1 MASKGPAFREN
12 IHRLFD
18 EAQSTDLAPGIVSL
32 IESRGTHA
40 QIREVPVSKILPNP
54 AQPRLTYDEESLTEL
69 AASIREHGVLQ
80 PILVRPSGS
89 KFELIAGERR
99 WRASSM
105 AERETIPAI
114 VAEFDDQTALE
125 VSIIENLQ
133 REDVSPLEEATMFR
147 KMTETFGYSLRQ
159 LAQKVGKDK
168 GYIENRLRL
177 TDAPADVREL
187 VSVRK
192 DTISHAYELM
202 KIGDERKR
210 RRLEKR
216 IVAGELSLAKLRL
229 ITGTTAAAGERRQPR
244 RAQASAAGA
253 HGRGSGGRRAGRGR
267 SPDGREVEARRGHRR
282 PRRHPSPAGAPRA
295 DPRGQPVELREAPDD
310 HEAQDR
316 ERDRDHPRRGPQPR
330 RASRQPPSGDV
341 AHHLAIGDEEVDQLL
356 LGLRVGPAQ
365 AGDRLRQ
372 LEDRRRQ
379 RSGRVD
385 ADDVVRSP
393 ADEEG
398 ALEAALVEPGGPA
411 ERRDRRADAHA
422 LGEVHEQVGGP
433 GVHLA
438 GVLVLHHLPIAALV
452 DLAHLGRF

>member
-18 EAQSTDLAPGIVSL
+18 EAQATDLAPGIVSL

-69 AASIREHGVLQ
+69 ADSIREHGVLQ

-229 ITGTTAAAGERRQPR
+229 ITGTTRQPENGDSHEERKPRR
-244 RAQASAAGA
+244 RARTVAGQVADARAADDALMGA
-253 HGRGSGGRRAGRGR
+253 R
-267 SPDGREVEARRGHRR
+267 SKLAEGIDDLVDILRQPELIEQIPEVNR
-282 PRRHPSPAGAPRA
+282 
-295 DPRGQPVELREAPDD
+295 VELREAPDD

-316 ERDRDHPRRGPQPR
+316 ERDRDHSRRGAQPR
-330 RASRQPPSGDV
+330 RASRPPSGDV
-341 AHHLAIGDEEVDQLL
+341 AHHLAIGRRGSRPASPAPSGRSGAGRRSPSAARRSARPAHPAVSMPTTWS
-356 LGLRVGPAQ
+356 GPPPTRKARWKPRSSSPAARQNDAIAVPTPMRLAKSMNRSAAQ
-365 AGDRLRQ
+365 A
-372 LEDRRRQ
+372 
-379 RSGRVD
+379 STW
-385 ADDVVRSP
+385 P
-393 ADEEG
+393 ASWSSTIS
-398 ALEAALVEPGGPA
+398 
-411 ERRDRRADAHA
+411 R
-422 LGEVHEQVGGP
+422 
-433 GVHLA
+433 
-438 GVLVLHHLPIAALV
+438 
-452 DLAHLGRF
+452 